1 MAEIPFPTTWDVW
14 TPTDNGI
21 FTISTGA
28 GFQPSTVT
36 HTHTQ
41 NTDQKK
47 ITIEDH
53 RKPSRYSANPYCSPA
68 WSVFC
73 LGDTTLRK
81 AECPNPPSSPNFF
94 LEVMSWIQCRLRKHF
109 SLIPHCSLTFHKKY
123 QKLRSQRNCWSCF
136 LGVTAPHKN
145 GATQHRQN
153 SEVSSF
159 LVHVDSSYVEKTR
172 SYKYVYATITY

>member
-14 TPTDNGI
+14 NPTNNGI

-36 HTHTQ
+36 HTKHRPKENNNWRPSQ
-41 NTDQKK
+41 
-47 ITIEDH
+47 TIPILC
-53 RKPSRYSANPYCSPA
+53 KPYCSPA

-109 SLIPHCSLTFHKKY
+109 FLIPHCSLTFHKKY

-136 LGVTAPHKN
+136 LGVTASHKN

-159 LVHVDSSYVEKTR
+159 LVHVDSSYIEKTR